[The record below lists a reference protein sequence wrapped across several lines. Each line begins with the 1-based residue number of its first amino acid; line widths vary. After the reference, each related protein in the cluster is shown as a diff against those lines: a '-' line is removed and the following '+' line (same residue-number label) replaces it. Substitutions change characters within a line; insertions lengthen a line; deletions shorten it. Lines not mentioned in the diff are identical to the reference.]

1 MQREAVQGS
10 RNFGGIQIALV
21 VYVLLTGDLLKL
33 VKAALHGV
41 DSSAG
46 LAFAFAVTM
55 SICLDFLRISPLFFL
70 KGRKEGILHP
80 LIVTVVLWP
89 VLLQLPYLVE
99 TLFSN
104 IGGLTG
110 EAVRTPVFAALPA
123 ASQADV
129 WWGEGFFIV
138 LQLVSLLAI
147 FVGWRWASGVGG
159 EVHAPRYVWNDSTL
173 RTIAV
178 SFILLIIGGLVIFLA
193 LRGGLQAHI
202 ADLSRGRAR
211 ALEGL
216 GPIVAL
222 FDASTL
228 CLMVWV
234 AIRPKDVRSPLFIG
248 LLISVVAVQFI
259 SDGSRSS
266 AILVMAKVGLVW
278 ALRSGKL
285 PLRLAVFL
293 LPIGLSLFGALA
305 IIRSSGQTGDT
316 ALQAIVSARADQV
329 LDAVQTELEGRRYLS
344 GSAAI
349 VLEGHEVLD
358 GPLLGQTYL
367 AAVFAFV
374 PRPLW
379 EDKPRGAGSMFAQTF
394 LGTTEDGFAVPI
406 GAVAEAYWNFNVPG
420 VVVLFVL
427 YGFLLRRVHGL
438 YLRRYSDPF
447 VTTFYVL
454 FLSDFQPGTDSVVPF
469 MQQATALLLIFLF
482 ALAIGARKQ
491 ITPRPG
497 FSSAVDSDPAFD
509 GRVQLR

>member
-1 MQREAVQGS
+1 MQGS
-10 RNFGGIQIALV
+10 RDFGGIRIALAI
-21 VYVLLTGDLLKL
+21 YVLLTGDLLKL
-33 VKAALHGV
+33 LKAALFGV
-41 DSSAG
+41 DSSVG
-46 LAFAFAVTM
+46 LAFAFTAFA
-55 SICLDFLRISPLFFL
+55 SICLDLLRLSPLFFL
-70 KGRKEGILHP
+70 NNKKEGILHP
-80 LIVTVVLWP
+80 LIITVVLWP

-104 IGGLTG
+104 LGGLTG
-110 EAVRTPVFAALPA
+110 GPVRTPIFAALPA
-123 ASQADV
+123 ASRADV
-129 WWGEGFFIV
+129 WWGEGIFIV
-138 LQLVSLLAI
+138 LQTISLLAL
-147 FVGWRWASGVGG
+147 FVGWRLASNKQG
-159 EVHAPRYVWNDSTL
+159 ETFEARYIWNEQTL

-178 SFILLIIGGLVIFLA
+178 SFILLIIGGLIVFLV

-216 GPIVAL
+216 GPVVAL

-228 CLMVWV
+228 CLMLWV
-234 AIRPKDVRSPLFIG
+234 AIRPKDVRSPFFIA

-278 ALRSGKL
+278 ALRSGRL

-316 ALQAIVSARADQV
+316 AVQALMSARADQV
-329 LDAVQTELEGRRYLS
+329 FEAVQTELEGRRYLS
-344 GSAAI
+344 GSSAI

-358 GPLLGQTYL
+358 GPLLGRTYL
-367 AAVFAFV
+367 AAIFVFV

-379 EDKPRGAGSMFAQTF
+379 EDKPRGAGSLFAQTF
-394 LGTTEDGFAVPI
+394 LGTTRDGFAVPI

-420 VVVLFVL
+420 VIVLFAL
-427 YGFLLRRVHGL
+427 YGLLLRRVHGL

-454 FLSDFQPGTDSVVPF
+454 FLSDFQPGTDSIVPF
-469 MQQATALLLIFLF
+469 MQQATALILIYLA
-482 ALAIGARKQ
+482 ALAVGARKPVTTKQ
-491 ITPRPG
+491 NSP
-497 FSSAVDSDPAFD
+497 SAVAASRSRHRRPLP
-509 GRVQLR
+509 Q